1 MPDMLLSVPDLEPRK
16 LVRQVITGMEEQDLL
31 TSASAIAFQVLTSI
45 LPLALLV
52 LSIMGFLSLD
62 DVWTKDLA
70 PQVKDQVSP
79 SVFAVIDDVARRTLG
94 QKQGWWLTAGVV
106 FTLWQASG
114 AARAIMGALSRVYN
128 DGDDRSF
135 LRRYLTSF
143 ALGIAVVVC
152 VLGAL
157 VIVRFGASAFGLAD
171 AGWLAKAA
179 LAVVQWG
186 AALALLTTAVWVLLR
201 FAPAHPGPHR
211 WVSFG
216 SVLCVIA
223 WVGTSI
229 VFGFYATD
237 VADYGS
243 IFGSLATAFLLMT
256 YLYLSACA
264 FLIGAQV
271 DAIVRHGETGSSSG
285 SGSPR
290 PASDD

>member
-1 MPDMLLSVPDLEPRK
+1 
-16 LVRQVITGMEEQDLL
+16 
-31 TSASAIAFQVLTSI
+31 
-45 LPLALLV
+45 
-52 LSIMGFLSLD
+52 MGFLALD

-79 SVFAVIDDVARRTLG
+79 NVFAVIDDVARRTLG

-106 FTLWQASG
+106 FTLWQTSG
-114 AARAIMGALSRVYN
+114 AARAIMGALSRVYG

-157 VIVRFGASAFGLAD
+157 VIVRFGAAIVGLDD
-171 AGWLAKAA
+171 AGWLAAA
-179 LAVVQWG
+179 AFGVVQWA

-216 SVLCVIA
+216 SGLCVIA

-271 DAIVRHGETGSSSG
+271 DAIVRRGETGSRSG
-285 SGSPR
+285 G
-290 PASDD
+290 